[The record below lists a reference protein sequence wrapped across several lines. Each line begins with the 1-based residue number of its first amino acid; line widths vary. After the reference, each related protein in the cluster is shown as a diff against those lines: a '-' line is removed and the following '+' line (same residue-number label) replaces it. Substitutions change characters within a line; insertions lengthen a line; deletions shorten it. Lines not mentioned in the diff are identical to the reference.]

1 MPAKDVE
8 VARVTT
14 IVSAFSNKSVPAFV
28 KGFES
33 LADQDKNITF
43 APAFAKVPAGAER
56 PTNRHVGH
64 FLNKQLERNENS
76 VEVRCFAVGSSR
88 TAHVL

>member
-43 APAFAKVPAGAER
+43 APAFAK
-56 PTNRHVGH
+56 
-64 FLNKQLERNENS
+64 
-76 VEVRCFAVGSSR
+76 SSR
-88 TAHVL
+88 WG